1 MPRAST
7 SMPRAPDIRFRVEP
21 GDVPAEKAARRL
33 HLTPAA
39 FEACKVRLFMRGFP
53 RPDPDTGMY
62 DLDAID
68 QWRRRRHPSL
78 FSDLTAG
85 GEGSTPAAPVKS
97 FGELAREGERQRR
110 EAAKGRR
117 HG

>member
-1 MPRAST
+1 MTRASA

-85 GEGSTPAAPVKS
+85 GEAPTPATPKVDLV
-97 FGELAREGERQRR
+97 ERAREGERLRR